1 MPLSLANP
9 KSNQDGNVL
18 GILGDL
24 GPLGAAILK
33 SLSADGWDADVL
45 SVPGCVCG

>member
-1 MPLSLANP
+1 MPLLLTNP
-9 KSNQDGNVL
+9 KSTQDGDVL

-24 GPLGAAILK
+24 GPLGAAIFK